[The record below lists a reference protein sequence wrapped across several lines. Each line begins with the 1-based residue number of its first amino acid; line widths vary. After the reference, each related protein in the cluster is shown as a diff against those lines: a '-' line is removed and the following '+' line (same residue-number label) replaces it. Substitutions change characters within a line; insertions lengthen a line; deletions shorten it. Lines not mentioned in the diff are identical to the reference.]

1 MNMTDEQIVESFHV
15 MWDNFP
21 EPVMLIKKSREII
34 AVNLKAA
41 EFNLKPGS
49 KCSSY
54 GSPDQH
60 RGCRCNEAVDNAKCV
75 AVTYEGPMGKAFGY
89 WIPVAAKPEWIL
101 HFSVGTT
108 FEYESLGVPVQK
120 IERF

>member
-1 MNMTDEQIVESFHV
+1 MRRYFRVLRERDMNMTDEQIVESFYA

-21 EPVMLIKKSREII
+21 ESVMLIKKSREII

-60 RGCRCNEAVDNAKCV
+60 RGCRCNEAVDTQNASPLRTK
-75 AVTYEGPMGKAFGY
+75 AQWEKPSVTGFP
-89 WIPVAAKPEWIL
+89 
-101 HFSVGTT
+101 
-108 FEYESLGVPVQK
+108 
-120 IERF
+120 